1 MNTEYASQKPE
12 WVAYGISYGVS
23 DAWECK
29 ALAAVLQRADGARE
43 FM

>member
-12 WVAYGISYGVS
+12 WVACGISYGVS

-29 ALAAVLQRADGARE
+29 ALAAVASTGGWRTGV
-43 FM
+43 